1 MQEETMLRLH
11 RLRASDTPA
20 CRFMEQVLT
29 EAFPVEEY
37 RELSEL
43 RELTGNRDIFYNNL
57 VLDGA
62 TPVGLIT
69 WWDFEWFRY
78 VEHFAIAPAFRN
90 KEYGHRTLALVR
102 AQTRT
107 PLVLEVERPVQEMA
121 RRRIGFYQRQGFT
134 LWERDYQQPPYRPG
148 AGFLPMYLMA
158 HGDLDPERD
167 YARVRA
173 TIHSEVYRVEQ
184 GRNS

>member
-1 MQEETMLRLH
+1 MISLN
-11 RLRASDTPA
+11 RLRASDTPSS
-20 CRFMEQVLT
+20 RFMEEVLI

-43 RELTGNRDIFYNNL
+43 RELTEHSDIFHNNL
-57 VLDGA
+57 VLDDGA
-62 TPVGLIT
+62 PVGLIT
-69 WWDFEWFRY
+69 WWDFGWFRY
-78 VEHFAIAPAFRN
+78 VEHFAIAAAFRN
-90 KEYGHRTLALVR
+90 REYGHRTLSLVR

-134 LWERDYQQPPYRPG
+134 LWERDYMQPPYRPG

-158 HGDLDPERD
+158 HGDLDPRRD
-167 YARVRA
+167 FSRVQT
-173 TIHSEVYRVEQ
+173 TIHREVYHVEQ
-184 GRNS
+184 AIRRP